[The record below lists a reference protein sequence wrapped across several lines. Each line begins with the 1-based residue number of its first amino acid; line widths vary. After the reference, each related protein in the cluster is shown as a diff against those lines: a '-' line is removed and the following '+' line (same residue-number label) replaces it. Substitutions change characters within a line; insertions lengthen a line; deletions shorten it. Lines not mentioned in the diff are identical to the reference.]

1 VAEVRLTAAARDDLI
16 GIWDTTQATWG
27 DAQAD
32 AYLDQIAAT
41 LDRLA
46 GNPRLGPDC
55 SDLLPGLRRLV
66 TGRHVA
72 FYRIMDDH
80 VRVIRVL
87 HGSMDALRHL
97 GRGD

>member
-1 VAEVRLTAAARDDLI
+1 VAEVRLSAAARDDLI
-16 GIWDTTQATWG
+16 GIWETTQGTW
-27 DAQAD
+27 DEAQAD

-41 LDRLA
+41 LD
-46 GNPRLGPDC
+46 NPRLGPDC
-55 SDLLPGLRRLV
+55 SDVLPTLRRLV

-87 HGSMDALRHL
+87 HGSMDAPRHL